1 MNNSAPLTRFISGKT
16 ISQTK
21 KDAKAAFKMAKTIDK
36 RAKYHEFLKNQAII
50 ENRGLNVSF
59 EDNLLL
65 AEAVTSPINFTKNNP
80 EKLSKVVDLY
90 WKARIQKSLTIVSC
104 DHEEQQYLDPI
115 FSQLSDYIYAQKHS
129 LKKLVSFET
138 WIAKRKALDEVY
150 DNDASM
156 WEELGQAA
164 WDNE

>member
-1 MNNSAPLTRFISGKT
+1 MPASS
-16 ISQTK
+16 
-21 KDAKAAFKMAKTIDK
+21 AAFFNSWVQWKGTDASSYTSNTDFFHLAWWDFWEPK
-36 RAKYHEFLKNQAII
+36 L
-50 ENRGLNVSF
+50 LN
-59 EDNLLL
+59 
-65 AEAVTSPINFTKNNP
+65 P
-80 EKLSKVVDLY
+80 
-90 WKARIQKSLTIVSC
+90 KSLTIVSC

-150 DNDASM
+150 DSDASM